1 MSRCTCS
8 ECEKWPISG
17 TPGPFHPTNLAKTW
31 KKYKL
36 LPICKKIKSW
46 IEFKKV
52 VKKYRNISFQ
62 NL

>member
-31 KKYKL
+31 KKIKIITNLQKKL
-36 LPICKKIKSW
+36 KA
-46 IEFKKV
+46 E
-52 VKKYRNISFQ
+52 
-62 NL
+62 